1 MYNLNLSL
9 LCLTYTCLVVD
20 LQKIKAKSYSKD
32 DVATV
37 AKRRELNDRLMLVE
51 RGFLDAEGIKGKE
64 WFKHLVSK
72 YKTLTFFFSI

>member
-1 MYNLNLSL
+1 M
-9 LCLTYTCLVVD
+9 VD
-20 LQKIKAKSYSKD
+20 LQKLKAKSYSKD
-32 DVATV
+32 DVATA

-72 YKTLTFFFSI
+72 YF